1 MNVIVSAGAL
11 LGTVT
16 CISACGVVGLLAG
29 RSSEQVV
36 LEHEPAVKAVVSL
49 GVSELGVTVMTS
61 DPASFRLLQAAIRN
75 STVPPA
81 WTLVV
86 EAVTVTLA
94 APAGA
99 VVLPLEVGVG
109 VGVDVGGSVAVT
121 EVPPEPEL
129 EPELVPV
136 LLAVGV
142 GVGVEVVVSVA
153 LGELDAWVAL
163 ALAGAEAADVAE
175 GADEAVEA
183 EEAAA
188 VAAVAEA
195 TGLAAADGAVAARA
209 APVTP
214 LEITNRPVA
223 RPTVTGRECADRM
236 RTPCLWLLSRLETVL
251 SGTLC
256 PSGGTG
262 CLLVAYLSIRHQNRP
277 LLPPPHHT
285 SSQNRSRL
293 VAERHVCLRYN
304 RPGDHRA

>member
-1 MNVIVSAGAL
+1 L
-11 LGTVT
+11 FGT
-16 CISACGVVGLLAG
+16 L
-29 RSSEQVV
+29 RSQVV
-36 LEHEPAVKAVVSL
+36 AVVVVQSPAVKAVARDLPL
-49 GVSELGVTVMTS
+49 GLTATVIV
-61 DPASFRLLQAAIRN
+61 PAAAADRLLQAAIRYRI
-75 STVPPA
+75 VPPA

-236 RTPCLWLLSRLETVL
+236 RTPCLWLLSRLENVPPR
-251 SGTLC
+251 TLC
-256 PSGGTG
+256 RSGRLGW
-262 CLLVAYLSIRHQNRP
+262 LLIGYVTI
-277 LLPPPHHT
+277 
-285 SSQNRSRL
+285 
-293 VAERHVCLRYN
+293 
-304 RPGDHRA
+304 

>member
-1 MNVIVSAGAL
+1 M
-11 LGTVT
+11 T
-16 CISACGVVGLLAG
+16 CISTCGVDGFLSGTLKSQGVA
-29 RSSEQVV
+29 VV
-36 LEHEPAVKAVVSL
+36 VVQAPAVNAALRAVDLSVAATVTVIEPAAAA
-49 GVSELGVTVMTS
+49 
-61 DPASFRLLQAAIRN
+61 DRLLQAAIRYRI
-75 STVPPA
+75 VPPA

-99 VVLPLEVGVG
+99 VVLPLGVG

-121 EVPPEPEL
+121 VVPPEPEL
-129 EPELVPV
+129 EPEVVPV
-136 LLAVGV
+136 LLGVGV
-142 GVGVEVVVSVA
+142 GVGVELVVVSVA
-153 LGELDAWVAL
+153 LGALDAWVAL

-175 GADEAVEA
+175 AADGAEEA

-195 TGLAAADGAVAARA
+195 TGLADADGAVAAMA

-251 SGTLC
+251 SGKLC
-256 PSGGTG
+256 CYGRSGW
-262 CLLVAYLSIRHQNRP
+262 LLVGYVPIRHQNR
-277 LLPPPHHT
+277 
-285 SSQNRSRL
+285 RL
-293 VAERHVCLRYN
+293 VPPLHYT
-304 RPGDHRA
+304 